1 MVSAAPELAHHT
13 PHSTLLTPRTT
24 GTTDTTDKMGR
35 RSPNYH
41 IEVDRKSE
49 SFRPGSVTSS
59 DLSDTSSLGKKSNA
73 PKIVAVIIVSLAL
86 VAILVGVTVYLIDAE
101 KAKQKIERGER
112 IVEGIETEIDFG
124 ENARAYIAEAE
135 ADQIETTEKLVEL
148 SEGGDIYDNLNRKLS
163 QDQLERLKQISQRR
177 RFLENFQKS
186 KQEDFL
192 RPTEEEKLFISS
204 LIANRKPS
212 LPNLRQKSV
221 ESDLEFGGVGLF
233 GNKHSPVP
241 AVPRDGPEDS
251 QDDRRDREET
261 ERDIYDMSSYMTA
274 GSNPMM
280 KPGRPFPRRNMR
292 LRAKLL
298 RPGLEGFRRNEPLD
312 IEVVSAESENTQTGT
327 GSGVITGPPGATS
340 QDLERPQMV
349 EGLEGLATI
358 DRRPGR
364 PTFHHQ
370 GPPAGHQAR
379 PHQHRRRFR
388 QRGEAHRDQMA
399 TDSFQKK
406 MLYDMTAK
414 KQDEILSN
422 FDSFLKIAGS
432 ELGFLRNVAKNI
444 TATGKEVNLW
454 EVLSAVNETVRKNPD
469 SSIAGLMTKF
479 EVSWTEIT
487 VTGASRK
494 LVVGWIIKTL

>member
-1 MVSAAPELAHHT
+1 
-13 PHSTLLTPRTT
+13 
-24 GTTDTTDKMGR
+24 MGR

-59 DLSDTSSLGKKSNA
+59 DLSDTSSLGKKSSA
-73 PKIVAVIIVSLAL
+73 PKIVAVIIVSLAM

-124 ENARAYIAEAE
+124 ENAKAYI

-163 QDQLERLKQISQRR
+163 KDQLDRLKQISQRR

-192 RPTEEEKLFISS
+192 RPTEEEKQFISS

-212 LPNLRQKSV
+212 VANMRQKSV

-233 GNKHSPVP
+233 GNKHSPGHH
-241 AVPRDGPEDS
+241 ASQASQGDGTEMLQSMKIPREDAEPVHAN
-251 QDDRRDREET
+251 Q
-261 ERDIYDMSSYMTA
+261 DIYDMSSYMTA
-274 GSNPMM
+274 GTNPMM

-292 LRAKLL
+292 LRAKGLL

-312 IEVVSAESENTQTGT
+312 IEVVSAESEPRDVSNKNNA
-327 GSGVITGPPGATS
+327 VIAGPAGG
-340 QDLERPQMV
+340 QDRPDGQMA
-349 EGLEGLATI
+349 GEGLATI

-370 GPPAGHQAR
+370 GPPGGAR
-379 PHQHRRRFR
+379 AQHRRRFR
-388 QRGEAHRDQMA
+388 QRPGPGRDQLA

-406 MLYDMTAK
+406 MLYDLTAK

-479 EVSWTEIT
+479 EVSSCQIPA
-487 VTGASRK
+487 TGWLHRK
-494 LVVGWIIKTL
+494 NLIKV

>member
-1 MVSAAPELAHHT
+1 
-13 PHSTLLTPRTT
+13 
-24 GTTDTTDKMGR
+24 MGR

-124 ENARAYIAEAE
+124 ENAKANSYIAEE
-135 ADQIETTEKLVEL
+135 IETTEKLVEL
-148 SEGGDIYDNLNRKLS
+148 SEGGDIYDNINRKLS
-163 QDQLERLKQISQRR
+163 REQLERLKQISQRR

-192 RPTEEEKLFISS
+192 RPTEEEKQFISS

-212 LPNLRQKSV
+212 APNMRQKSV

-233 GNKHSPVP
+233 GNKHSPGP
-241 AVPRDGPEDS
+241 AVARAGHQDS
-251 QDDRRDREET
+251 QRDDRTEMIQSMKTSRDEAEPSQANQ
-261 ERDIYDMSSYMTA
+261 DIYDMSSYMTA

-280 KPGRPFPRRNMR
+280 KAGRPFPRRNMR

-312 IEVVSAESENTQTGT
+312 IDVVSGENEASSSK
-327 GSGVITGPPGATS
+327 SGVITGPAGGPDG
-340 QDLERPQMV
+340 ERQMV
-349 EGLEGLATI
+349 GEGLATI

-370 GPPAGHQAR
+370 GPPAGAR
-379 PHQHRRRFR
+379 PQHRRRFR
-388 QRGEAHRDQMA
+388 QRGEAHRDQLA
-399 TDSFQKK
+399 NDSFQKK

-454 EVLSAVNETVRKNPD
+454 EVLSAVNETVRQNPD

-479 EVSWTEIT
+479 EVSPTKIT
-487 VTGASRK
+487 VT
-494 LVVGWIIKTL
+494 